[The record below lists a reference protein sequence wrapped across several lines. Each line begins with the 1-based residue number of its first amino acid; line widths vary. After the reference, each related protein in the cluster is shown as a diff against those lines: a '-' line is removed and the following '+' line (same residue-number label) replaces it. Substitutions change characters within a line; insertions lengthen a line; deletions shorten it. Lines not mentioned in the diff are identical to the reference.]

1 MAPLTETQKRYLR
14 QLAHDQ
20 RPVVLIGAAG
30 LSEAVVVE
38 LETAIE
44 HHELVKVKIRGADR
58 DEREAMITEMCRRTA
73 AQLVQRIGHTV
84 VLYRRH
90 PQKPRIRLPS

>member
-38 LETAIE
+38 LETAIA